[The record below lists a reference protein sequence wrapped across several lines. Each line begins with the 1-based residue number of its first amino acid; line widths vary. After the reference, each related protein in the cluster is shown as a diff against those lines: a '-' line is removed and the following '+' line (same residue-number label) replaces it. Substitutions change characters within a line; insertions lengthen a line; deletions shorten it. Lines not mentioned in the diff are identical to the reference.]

1 MTSHIRRSKMAMK
14 AIIGLVTSI
23 WPVSGRL
30 VTVISLVILPIIVMG
45 SDFLYSVVFK
55 ELLLKDVNYVTGI
68 PELAFLEYSIR
79 FVQISIFIMI
89 IFLFPPYPA
98 PIPIDLY
105 FKQRGPERAVDEYQ
119 SVKKILYVAVPLFIV
134 LTVLPYVDPVIQRY
148 STITLTQAYREN
160 SFFVAQ
166 TVSLFVVL
174 AGLLK
179 LIFTV
184 FRKQFRLYYAKG
196 CFAKAKAVRNKETEK
211 LSYFVKGL
219 EAYNSYLRR
228 NLNVQIGDM
237 KKFVASIL
245 SSPYHKKIKDVNR
258 ICDIFS
264 RTSAE
269 THALEPLLP
278 LRHYLATGQPIS
290 MDQLLTQQPIIGK
303 IKDMSTFFAVTAV
316 PLAISLVDLY
326 QKVVH

>member
-1 MTSHIRRSKMAMK
+1 MTSHIHRSKTAKK

-23 WPVSGRL
+23 WPVSGRS
-30 VTVISLVILPIIVMG
+30 VTIISLVMLPIIVIG

-55 ELLLKDVNYVTGI
+55 EFLLKDVNYVTDI
-68 PELAFLEYSIR
+68 PELAFLEYSVR

-89 IFLFPPYPA
+89 IFVFPPYPA

-105 FKQRGPERAVDEYQ
+105 FKQRSPERAVDEYQ
-119 SVKKILYVAVPLFIV
+119 SVKKILYVAVPLFIL

-148 STITLTQAYREN
+148 SSLTFTQAYREN

-184 FRKQFRLYYAKG
+184 LRKKFRLYYAKG
-196 CFAKAKAVRNKETEK
+196 YFAKAEAVRMDETLK
-211 LSYFVKGL
+211 VSYFVKGL

-228 NLNVQIGDM
+228 NLNVQIGDT
-237 KKFVASIL
+237 KKFVANVL
-245 SSPYHKKIKDVNR
+245 ALPHHRKINELDR
-258 ICDIFS
+258 ICNIFS
-264 RTSAE
+264 HTAAE
-269 THALEPLLP
+269 THALEPLRP
-278 LRHYLATGQPIS
+278 LQHYLTDGQPIS
-290 MDQLLTQQPIIGK
+290 MNQLLTQQPVIDK

-316 PLAISLVDLY
+316 PLAISVVDLY